1 MIRVIVGGPTL
12 AGDSNRSRKNDS
24 RCAITSRDVLCN
36 ILATKR
42 ANTRQVPIMWTDG
55 DDEGVLYRH
64 EDALVTSAVVMS
76 KMFVWILVDTGSSVD
91 VLFKSTLDE
100 MGIMDLKLE
109 ITSKSLK
116 GFGGER
122 LTPLG
127 LVELPITIGS
137 TSF

>member
-1 MIRVIVGGPTL
+1 
-12 AGDSNRSRKNDS
+12 
-24 RCAITSRDVLCN
+24 
-36 ILATKR
+36 
-42 ANTRQVPIMWTDG
+42 MWTDG

-64 EDALVTSAVVMS
+64 EDALVTSAVVMR